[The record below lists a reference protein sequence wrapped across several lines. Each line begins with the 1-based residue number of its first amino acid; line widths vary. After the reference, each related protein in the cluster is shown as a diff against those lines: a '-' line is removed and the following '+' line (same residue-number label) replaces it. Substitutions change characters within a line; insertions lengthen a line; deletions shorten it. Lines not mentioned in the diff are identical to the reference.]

1 MKILA
6 LILAKGGSKR
16 IYKKNIALL
25 GGKPLIEYT
34 IEAAKKSKRKLKI
47 VVSTDDPD
55 IAGISRKLGAEA
67 PFLRPPEISTE
78 DSTEYE
84 AIVHAL
90 TWLEKNRNYRPDI
103 IVKLFPTSPFRKPE
117 SIDACVDKLIKH
129 RNVDSVRAVRL
140 CKEHPCKMWTVNFNR
155 LQKAMDCGAESH
167 VMAYHQLPTVY
178 VNAASIDAI
187 WTRTILKKHSVT
199 GTSIVPF
206 VMSEEEAFDIN
217 TPLDMKMAELII
229 SNKVI

>member
-6 LILAKGGSKR
+6 LILARGGSSR

-25 GGKPLIEYT
+25 DGKPLIQYT
-34 IEAAKKSKRKLKI
+34 IDAAKKSKRKLKI
-47 VVSTDDPD
+47 VVSTDDAD

-67 PFLRPPEISTE
+67 PFLRPPDISTD

-84 AIVHAL
+84 AIAHAIS
-90 TWLEKNRNYRPDI
+90 WLETHKNYRPDI
-103 IVKLFPTSPFRKPE
+103 IVKLFPTSPFRTAA

-129 RNVDSVRAVRL
+129 KNIDSVRAVRL

-155 LQKAMDCGAESH
+155 LQKVMDCGAEAH

-187 WTRTILKKHSVT
+187 WARTILKKHSVT
-199 GTSIVPF
+199 GTSIVPH

-217 TPLDMKMAELII
+217 TPLDLKLAELMMRLI
-229 SNKVI
+229 K